1 MAPIVTTVTAH
12 PVGEQNYAIVTY
24 KDSQLVVGAPY
35 LRDTGTKRSQPTD
48 LLLAALAT
56 DCTFACQRA
65 AQRLSIPLHNM
76 NTTVEWSNG
85 VEEANLS
92 GREIRVRMA
101 LWGPNAQQASALIEA
116 VKSSSKTYEMLAAG
130 VAIIFETTV

>member
-1 MAPIVTTVTAH
+1 MVPFATSVTAH

-65 AQRLSIPLHNM
+65 AQQLNIPLNNM
-76 NTTVEWSNG
+76 NTTVEWLNA
-85 VEEANLS
+85 VEEASSNE
-92 GREIRVRMA
+92 RNIRVRMA
-101 LWGPNAQQASALIEA
+101 LWGPNAQQAAELVEA
-116 VKSSSKTYEMLAAG
+116 IKRSSKTYEMLAAG
-130 VAIIFETTV
+130 VAIIFETTL